1 MLDFNILKQ
10 KEERGLVDYDV
21 VDDMLVIKEK
31 KYDEETGEEK
41 EPKEE
46 YIDLKELIIKRK
58 LYQDEIDKIDEV
70 LNKAKEKKKKIIS
83 LLTKEIY
90 G

>member
-1 MLDFNILKQ
+1 MIDFQKIKQ
-10 KEERGLVDYDV
+10 KEEKGLVDYDV
-21 VDDMLVIKEK
+21 VDNMLVVKEK

-41 EPKEE
+41 PKEE

-58 LYQDEIDKIDEV
+58 LYQDEIDKIDEI
-70 LNKAKEKKKKIIS
+70 LNKAKIKKKTIIS
-83 LLTKEIY
+83 SLTKEIY